1 MGAGGS
7 AKYEVDDEARGK
19 KKAHESRGFTIRV
32 APASNKVEE
41 IDMPRTPSDPKRI
54 LMSADVG
61 GTSSRFYAFEA
72 PHGTVEPRECASI
85 PKDRL
90 IYKMKFKNEKFESFT
105 AVVQAFLKAAGLEQ
119 TPPAIACLAVAG
131 VVVDNTCSFVN
142 LGWVIDAEKL
152 QEETGITQI
161 ALINDFVAQGYGILT
176 LDIQTECDI
185 MQDAEPLAG
194 APIAVLGA
202 GTGLGE
208 AFLTT
213 SENDD
218 YEVWPSEG
226 GHAEF
231 APRQDGSSQLEF
243 EMVQYLQIK
252 YSLKHRIS
260 CERVISG
267 RGISNIY
274 HFLAWKYP
282 EKVNRVVHRR
292 FMGPIEGP
300 QTNDPAVIV
309 EAATSGECGLC
320 QQTMDMFVGAFGA
333 EAGVM
338 GLKYMPFGGLYLTGG
353 VTSKTRD
360 FILGNQGRQSHFME
374 SFLDKGRVSGM
385 LTRIPVY
392 LVRGEDLGE
401 RGAVLKATRLWQE
414 SADLPIRRKSQRGT
428 MSTSGTLQIQRQISP
443 ASTLQRQN
451 SPASLP
457 SVAENA

>member
-231 APRQDGSSQLEF
+231 APRQDGASRLQF
-243 EMVQYLQIK
+243 EMIQYLKIK
-252 YSLKHRIS
+252 YSAKCRIS

-267 RGISNIY
+267 KGIANIY
-274 HFLAWKYP
+274 SFLSWKFP
-282 EKVNRVVHRR
+282 EKINKDVNRR
-292 FMGPIEGP
+292 FLGPIEGP
-300 QTNDPAVIV
+300 MKNDPAVV
-309 EAATSGECGLC
+309 VQAAMDNECELC
-320 QQTMDMFVGAFGA
+320 SQAIDIFVSAYGA

-338 GLKYMPFGGLYLTGG
+338 ALQYMPFAGLYLTGG

-360 FILGNQGRQSHFME
+360 FILGKMGQPGHFMD
-374 SFLDKGRVSGM
+374 SFLDKGRVSKMM
-385 LTRIPVY
+385 LRVPIY

-401 RGAVLKATRLWQE
+401 RGVMLKVQRLFLEAVR
-414 SADLPIRRKSQRGT
+414 RRKRA
-428 MSTSGTLQIQRQISP
+428 SGHM
-443 ASTLQRQN
+443 
-451 SPASLP
+451 
-457 SVAENA
+457 